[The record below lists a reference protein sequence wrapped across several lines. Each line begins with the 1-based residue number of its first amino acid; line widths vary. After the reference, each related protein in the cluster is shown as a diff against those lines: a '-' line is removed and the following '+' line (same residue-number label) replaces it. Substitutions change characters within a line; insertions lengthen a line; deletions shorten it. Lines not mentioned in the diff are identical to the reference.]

1 MTKGKITIE
10 RDDGVKIQFDGRLEN
25 KDIYAAN
32 VAGIP
37 DMDLAFTTSPEQAAA
52 RHRASLFRDRPQY
65 AIPAHIPGPQ
75 DRDFPSHAGILHLIR
90 EAKDAG
96 HIWADCA
103 LGELAMITG
112 VNYTFVRRSAFDF
125 QKHEIEVR
133 R

>member
-1 MTKGKITIE
+1 MK
-10 RDDGVKIQFDGRLEN
+10 Q
-25 KDIYAAN
+25 DIFAAN
-32 VAGIP
+32 TQGMA
-37 DMDLAFTTSPEQAAA
+37 DFDLAFTTTPEQAAA
-52 RHRASLFRDRPQY
+52 RQRASLRQPYR
-65 AIPAHIPGPQ
+65 IPDHIKGPEA
-75 DRDFPSHAGILHLIR
+75 RDFPSHAGILHLIR

-112 VNYTFVRRSAFDF
+112 VNYSFVRRSAFDF